1 MGAESGR
8 TVADGRGLDAA
19 GTCAASTF
27 LSLQLAGASGNHGT
41 LEGVMGSLS
50 AVGEN
55 TLDIQ
60 PDCVII
66 RFHIKDSVV

>member
-1 MGAESGR
+1 MGTESRR

-19 GTCAASTF
+19 GTGAAGTF
-27 LSLQLAGASGNHGT
+27 LSLQLAGASGNSGT
-41 LEGVMGSLS
+41 VESVMGSMS

-55 TLDIQ
+55 VLDIQ

-66 RFHIKDSVV
+66 RFNIKDSVV